1 MSAWRTWLA
10 PGTFAVASVL
20 LGTFVLPWV
29 LGPLYR
35 AAMPDGF
42 ATLCTPVPSMALVG
56 GFAFSMSAGPGW
68 GAFVGFLGGIFEDLM
83 TGVRIGAS
91 AVVAALLAYGFGALA
106 RNISLDSPALG
117 VWLSFMGGF
126 GGIVCFELLRAT
138 VAWGTGSGITPWRLL
153 VGASARVPL
162 LVCGVAGGVLLTLA
176 YPVAARSAKTYLAPP
191 P

>member
-1 MSAWRTWLA
+1 MSAWRAWLVLSA
-10 PGTFAVASVL
+10 FAAVSVM

-29 LGPLYR
+29 LGPVYR
-35 AAMPDGF
+35 AAMRDSF

-68 GAFVGFLGGIFEDLM
+68 GAFVGFLGGIFEDLI

-91 AVVAALLAYGFGALA
+91 AVVAAFLAYGFGALA

-117 VWLSFMGGF
+117 AWLSFAGGF

-138 VAWGTGSGITPWRLL
+138 LAWGVGGGIAPWRLL

-176 YPVAARSAKTYLAPP
+176 YPAAARSARTYLVPP